1 MHVFLG
7 FANAIYVIR
16 PLIKELGFGLYDD
29 ILEEWKQCWNT
40 KKAVGTFQ
48 IKSFETQQS
57 LMLMKTDF
65 YQFIL

>member
-29 ILEEWKQCWNT
+29 ILEEWKQCWST

-48 IKSFETQQS
+48 IKSFETQ
-57 LMLMKTDF
+57 
-65 YQFIL
+65 

>member
-1 MHVFLG
+1 MHVFLV

-40 KKAVGTFQ
+40 EKAVGIFQ
-48 IKSFETQQS
+48 IKSFETQ
-57 LMLMKTDF
+57 
-65 YQFIL
+65 

>member
-1 MHVFLG
+1 MHVFLV

>member
-1 MHVFLG
+1 MHVFLV

-57 LMLMKTDF
+57 LMLMETDF